1 MVRVKYS
8 LLVKVFAFA
17 FFAFFILPAFLRL
30 IGGPSSPKDHHE
42 PHAPHGNNDYVD
54 DTGGKNNNNGRKFGA
69 PSRVGTVKHLLNLL
83 T

>member
-30 IGGPSSPKDHHE
+30 IGGPSSHKDHKE
-42 PHAPHGNNDYVD
+42 PHGPDDYPD
-54 DTGGKNNNNGRKFGA
+54 DTGAIRNIHKVKNFQ
-69 PSRVGTVKHLLNLL
+69 PSRVGTVINFFREFE
-83 T
+83 TN